1 LKNRELAERLARE
14 AAQASRKLA
23 IASSKQKDEALIEMA
38 EALERRSSEIL
49 KENQEDLDEG
59 RKKGL
64 SSALIDRLLLDED
77 RIKAIADSLRDVATL
92 PDPIGEVIGGW
103 RTPEGLVIEKRRV
116 PFGVVAVVYEARP
129 NVTVDAAAL
138 CLKTGNAVILRG
150 GSDAYHSNRI
160 LAEVIMGALLE
171 AGMPAEAVQFVP
183 SRDRQVLVELL
194 QLSDYVD
201 LVIPRGGEQLKN
213 FLVENSK
220 VPVIYAAGGNCHV
233 YVDAS
238 ADLTDARA
246 ITVNAKVQ
254 RPGVCNSA
262 ETLLVHESIAGEFLP
277 AVVADLLDRGVQLYA
292 DERSRAALADLAERV
307 EPATEAHYATE
318 FLGLEMAIRVV
329 DGVAQAIEHI
339 AEYGTGHSEAIV
351 TSDLEASRRFTEE
364 VDAAAVY
371 VNASTRFTDGA
382 VFGLGAEIGISTQK
396 LHARGPLGLKELTST
411 KYVILGRGHIR

>member
-1 LKNRELAERLARE
+1 MKNTELAERLARE

-23 IASSKQKDEALIEMA
+23 LASSKQKDQALIEMA

-49 KENQEDLDEG
+49 NENQEDLDEG
-59 RKKGL
+59 RRKGL

-77 RIKAIADSLRDVATL
+77 RIEAIADSLRDVATL

-171 AGMPAEAVQFVP
+171 AGVPAEAVQFVP

-194 QLSDYVD
+194 QLSEYVD

-213 FLVENSK
+213 FLVKNSK

-238 ADLTDARA
+238 ADLADAQA

-277 AVVADLLDRGVQLYA
+277 AVAADLLDRGVQLYA

-318 FLGLEMAIRVV
+318 FLGMEMAIRVV
-329 DGVAQAIEHI
+329 DGIDQAIEHI

-351 TSDLEASRRFTEE
+351 TSDLETSRRFTEE

>member
-1 LKNRELAERLARE
+1 MEGDLKNRELAERLARE

-23 IASSKQKDEALIEMA
+23 MASSKQKDEALIEMA

-59 RKKGL
+59 RRKGL

-77 RIKAIADSLRDVATL
+77 RIKAIADSLRATL

-194 QLSDYVD
+194 QLSEYVD

-220 VPVIYAAGGNCHV
+220 VPVIYAAGMP
-233 YVDAS
+233 AS
-238 ADLTDARA
+238 SKA
-246 ITVNAKVQ
+246 
-254 RPGVCNSA
+254 
-262 ETLLVHESIAGEFLP
+262 
-277 AVVADLLDRGVQLYA
+277 
-292 DERSRAALADLAERV
+292 
-307 EPATEAHYATE
+307 
-318 FLGLEMAIRVV
+318 
-329 DGVAQAIEHI
+329 
-339 AEYGTGHSEAIV
+339 
-351 TSDLEASRRFTEE
+351 
-364 VDAAAVY
+364 
-371 VNASTRFTDGA
+371 
-382 VFGLGAEIGISTQK
+382 
-396 LHARGPLGLKELTST
+396 
-411 KYVILGRGHIR
+411 

>member
-1 LKNRELAERLARE
+1 LKNTELAERLARE

-23 IASSKQKDEALIEMA
+23 LASSKQKDQALIEMA

-49 KENQEDLDEG
+49 NENQEDLDEG
-59 RKKGL
+59 RRKGL

-194 QLSDYVD
+194 QLSEYVD

-238 ADLTDARA
+238 ADLADAQA

-262 ETLLVHESIAGEFLP
+262 ETLLVHESVAGEFLP
-277 AVVADLLDRGVQLYA
+277 RVAADLLDRGVRLYA

-318 FLGLEMAIRVV
+318 FLGMEMAIRVV
-329 DGVAQAIEHI
+329 DGIDQAIEHI